1 MQEPFKVAA
10 IEFNPEFME
19 FEKNITLQQPL
30 LRRLLK
36 MAHV

>member
-19 FEKNITLQQPL
+19 FEKNIT
-30 LRRLLK
+30 
-36 MAHV
+36 AAAAIA